1 MDFFLSRSRL
11 NKDGNPFEECNRE
24 ITVEVMNTISGLSK
38 TGIKMLEYMMSY
50 SPRDADKVYVE
61 KKTVMFDCDI
71 KEKSFFN
78 GIKDLVSNKIIAT
91 SDMSFEYYF
100 NHAYFGKK
108 QKEK

>member
-1 MDFFLSRSRL
+1 LSRGKL
-11 NKDGNPFEECNRE
+11 NKNGNPFEECDRE

-38 TGIKMLEYMMSY
+38 TGIKMLEYMIDM
-50 SPRDADKVYVE
+50 
-61 KKTVMFDCDI
+61 

-78 GIKDLVSNKIIAT
+78 GIKDLVNNNIIAT
-91 SDMSFEYYF
+91 SDISFEYYF